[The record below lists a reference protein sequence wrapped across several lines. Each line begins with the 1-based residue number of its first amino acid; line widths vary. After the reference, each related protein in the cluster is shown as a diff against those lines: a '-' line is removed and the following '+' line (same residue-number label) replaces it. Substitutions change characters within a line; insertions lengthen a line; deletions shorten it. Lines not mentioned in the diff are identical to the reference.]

1 MFILDLGDPFQ
12 VFLLPARKRVAG
24 LSFITD
30 DGHDNSDSFLCG
42 SLFEPRRSERH
53 PPGPH
58 VWQTNRSSFTQP
70 MVCQRSSPFTK
81 RSCSLRWFGSS
92 NTSAATSK
100 STPCL
105 RRFWRFL
112 ASSHS
117 KRTCTYNSID
127 TGAVGHRR
135 TCPLNVPGRSPIR
148 LLCPTPPHA
157 APARPGGAGGQQP
170 LHHPDHRRNR
180 HRQGADCQSHP
191 HQFASRGAP
200 VRAREPSLPFLLP

>member
-92 NTSAATSK
+92 NTSAAAAK
-100 STPCL
+100 STPFL
-105 RRFWRFL
+105 RRSWPFL
-112 ASSHS
+112 LSSHS
-117 KRTCTYNSID
+117 KRTHLYNNVNTAAMEGIRKRA
-127 TGAVGHRR
+127 GRAPRMRR
-135 TCPLNVPGRSPIR
+135 SEEHTSELQSLRHLVCR
-148 LLCPTPPHA
+148 L
-157 APARPGGAGGQQP
+157 
-170 LHHPDHRRNR
+170 
-180 HRQGADCQSHP
+180 
-191 HQFASRGAP
+191 
-200 VRAREPSLPFLLP
+200 